1 MVTEAIKCR
10 VAHSEK
16 VKIKK
21 KPNFWRDHGSCLTS

>member
-21 KPNFWRDHGSCLTS
+21 SKNFGETMGHV

>member
-21 KPNFWRDHGSCLTS
+21 KPRGHGSCLTL

>member
-21 KPNFWRDHGSCLTS
+21 SQNFGETLGHV